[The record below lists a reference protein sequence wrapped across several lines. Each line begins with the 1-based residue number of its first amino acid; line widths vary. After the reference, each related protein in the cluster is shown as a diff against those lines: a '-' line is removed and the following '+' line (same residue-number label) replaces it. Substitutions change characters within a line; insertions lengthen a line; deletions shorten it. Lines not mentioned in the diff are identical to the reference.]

1 MLLFDV
7 RFPSQ
12 PLHFLE
18 GHQNAAYTDLG
29 WATSASDR
37 FLFAAA
43 TQTKGDAPPD
53 HTVNAWNLRTGQRLC
68 PPKAGEA
75 GAMVQKREADMG
87 YLLSER
93 KFTSRIR
100 AMAVR
105 EGDMGLDLSSGQGIF
120 RYGPLKRQGDDA
132 YADGNKDPAGW
143 GSAGP
148 GAGRQGAADNSGPHR
163 MIEVEDDDGAG
174 SENEDE
180 FWSRDDVS
188 AAGGGEDEADSWALD
203 YLASNRAREDRA
215 ARAARRAEGAV
226 SRATPQGHQQFQRS
240 GNLLRQRVGA
250 GGLAGSRERGGRE
263 RADQLMALLSES
275 EDENESEEEDGDE
288 SGQED
293 EDVDEDGW

>member
-29 WATSASDR
+29 WAFSSSDR

-43 TQTKGDAPPD
+43 TQTKGDAPPE
-53 HTVNAWNLRTGQRLC
+53 HTVNAWDLRTGQRLC

-75 GAMVQKREADMG
+75 GALVQKREADMG

-120 RYGPLKRQGDDA
+120 RYGPLERRGDDA
-132 YADGNKDPAGW
+132 YADGNRGPGGW

-148 GAGRQGAADNSGPHR
+148 GAGRQGAAEDNGPHR
-163 MIEVEDDDGAG
+163 IIEVEDDDGAG

-180 FWSRDDVS
+180 FWSRDNVS

-203 YLASNRAREDRA
+203 YLAANRAREDRA

-226 SRATPQGHQQFQRS
+226 SRATQQGYQHMQRQGS
-240 GNLLRQRVGA
+240 LLRQRGWA

-263 RADQLMALLSES
+263 RADELMALLSES
-275 EDENESEEEDGDE
+275 EDEDESGEEDGDASDDE
-288 SGQED
+288 DENED
-293 EDVDEDGW
+293 EDG